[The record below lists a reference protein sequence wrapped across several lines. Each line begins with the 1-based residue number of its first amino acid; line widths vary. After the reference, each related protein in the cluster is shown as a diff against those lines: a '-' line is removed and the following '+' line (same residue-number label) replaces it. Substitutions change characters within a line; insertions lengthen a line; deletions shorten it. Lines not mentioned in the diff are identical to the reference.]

1 MPLDDRYQ
9 WPAVIR
15 SHQTLARHPSRAGA
29 TRRQDPVPLPSRA
42 RARARVRRVRWQP
55 RRRDVHRGDYDAG
68 GIRAHP
74 RAGSTLR
81 IPGLAPF
88 EHDDGGGIGEF
99 AALAAERRPFPAVL
113 DHPEECWLDDEPAG
127 PRWNAIRQ
135 SNWTHT
141 LSSLA
146 VNSGCCSPLLV
157 SSMSPCQNWRRRPA
171 SRETSKRLPA
181 SVTAG
186 REREARVLQVELDEL
201 RSRRHVES
209 YAEALIHL
217 GLGDHERAL
226 AALERAYH
234 ERSWQLMW
242 LPSWPLFDP
251 LRSTPRFGALI
262 ERLGLT

>member
-1 MPLDDRYQ
+1 MEC
-9 WPAVIR
+9 
-15 SHQTLARHPSRAGA
+15 HQTIELDPHFIESRRELGLLLASLGELDVALPELEKATSLAR
-29 TRRQDPVPLPSRA
+29 
-42 RARARVRRVRWQP
+42 
-55 RRRDVHRGDYDAG
+55 DVE
-68 GIRAHP
+68 
-74 RAGSTLR
+74 TLASLGY
-81 IPGLAPF
+81 GLA
-88 EHDDGGGIGEF
+88 
-99 AALAAERRPFPAVL
+99 V
-113 DHPEECWLDDEPAG
+113 
-127 PRWNAIRQ
+127 
-135 SNWTHT
+135 
-141 LSSLA
+141 
-146 VNSGCCSPLLV
+146 
-157 SSMSPCQNWRRRPA
+157 
-171 SRETSKRLPA
+171 
-181 SVTAG
+181 AG